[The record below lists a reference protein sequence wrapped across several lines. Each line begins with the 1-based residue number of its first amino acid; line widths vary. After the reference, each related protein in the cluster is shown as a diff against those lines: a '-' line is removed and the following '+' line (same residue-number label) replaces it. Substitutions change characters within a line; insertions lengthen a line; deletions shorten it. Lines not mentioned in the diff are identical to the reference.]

1 MWRSLSLFLFLFR
14 FLLCVLNTNA
24 QNTRIIQIFYTQ
36 IQKVNSLYKSFFVS
50 VLWIECEWCVCVSAM
65 LCPQPGIFDY
75 YLAVNAE
82 NVWNIW
88 FMCMLMPD
96 TAHSLQSPFPLP
108 VCLSVKY
115 LQFEY
120 IFSILHACC
129 VCVCVC
135 VLISNWNDKC

>member
-1 MWRSLSLFLFLFR
+1 MWRSLSLLL

-50 VLWIECEWCVCVSAM
+50 VFWIECECCKCVCVCVSVCECYAVSSAWNFW
-65 LCPQPGIFDY
+65 LLFSSKRRKCLK
-75 YLAVNAE
+75 YLIYVHADARYGAFIAV
-82 NVWNIW
+82 
-88 FMCMLMPD
+88 
-96 TAHSLQSPFPLP
+96 SLPS
-108 VCLSVKY
+108 VRLSVKY

-129 VCVCVC
+129 VCVSACVY
-135 VLISNWNDKC
+135 W